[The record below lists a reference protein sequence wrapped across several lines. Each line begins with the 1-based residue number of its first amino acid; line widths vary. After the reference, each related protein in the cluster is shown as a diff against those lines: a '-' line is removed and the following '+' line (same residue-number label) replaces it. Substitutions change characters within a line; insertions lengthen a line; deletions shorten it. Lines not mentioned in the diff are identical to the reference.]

1 MFCKHG
7 GLLEVGEQDI
17 RNLLNGNAFRP
28 IGLSD
33 QNGTGILTI
42 VYNRRESYKPGSEL
56 AVDFAPVPT
65 EFGFKSFVGTA
76 ISMSRYDR
84 IGLKL
89 I

>member
-1 MFCKHG
+1 MG
-7 GLLEVGEQDI
+7 DQEI
-17 RNLLNGNAFRP
+17 RNLLNGNAFRR

-42 VYNRRESYKPGSEL
+42 VYNQRESYNPGSEL

-65 EFGFKSFVGTA
+65 EFGLNSFVGTA
-76 ISMSRYDR
+76 ICMSRYDR